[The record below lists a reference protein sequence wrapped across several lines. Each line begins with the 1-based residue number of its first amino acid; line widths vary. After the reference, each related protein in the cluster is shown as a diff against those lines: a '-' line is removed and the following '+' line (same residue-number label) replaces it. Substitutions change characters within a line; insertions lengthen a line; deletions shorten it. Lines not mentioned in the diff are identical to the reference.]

1 LKRNASKKFT
11 KLSVSSVVILNL
23 EMEQSSDEESSNK
36 KYLKEIE
43 NKANSKKMAHIKT
56 SFVSKTITASKK
68 SEKKFKED
76 DGSNSPIKHSKQ
88 LEEEKD
94 EKGKFGTKAIRKILR
109 KLKSNVVK
117 KEMQSMIWVTFIN
130 VGI

>member
-1 LKRNASKKFT
+1 
-11 KLSVSSVVILNL
+11 
-23 EMEQSSDEESSNK
+23 MEQSSDEESSNK